1 MDEHFVEPER
11 IEPSISDCDRILQ
24 SEPDNYKAWH
34 IRGHL
39 LAQIERYE
47 ESIASY
53 DKALKI
59 KVDDCDSWFERGYV
73 LSDMNREPEAIASY
87 DKAIEFGHPDPGVWY
102 MRGNSLYRIGD
113 INAALESY
121 DKAIELGHNDAGV
134 WYMRGKSLSDI
145 GDIEAAL
152 ESYEKATKLQPD
164 SGEIWYAKGLALLDL
179 KRYGAAVISFSR
191 ATQYAPDSAYA
202 WYLYGATLEET
213 GNLQKALDSLTKALE
228 LEENVFFL
236 TDRGRVLRKLGQ
248 YDAAMA
254 SYDRALKLDPNYENI
269 WLNRGALL
277 CDYLNLPQ
285 EALACFKR
293 AVEIAPDNP
302 LAWYNQGNTLRH
314 LERYQEAIASYE
326 KAIQLEPDY
335 HDALRERDWLSCLVE
350 YKQQKN
356 LSYDIALKLVNLT
369 IETFLDG
376 STQDEDRIDKI
387 LTTRRIAETHRED
400 LIVFIPLAFGRA
412 YLSAKGTVMP
422 PNFVWIH
429 PETEQ
434 QYPVILSEQPI
445 FQAAYDVAVK
455 WMNEKGNDPE
465 FMYLAQWSAEVKAIP
480 QMLDDGS
487 RLEDWKVESI
497 GYSACKPI
505 GPVPLKS
512 DRPISQE
519 VIRLDNWQPPK
530 SAAEKPWWK
539 LW

>member
-11 IEPSISDCDRILQ
+11 IEASISDCDRILQ
-24 SEPDNYKAWH
+24 SEPDNYKVWH

-73 LSDMNREPEAIASY
+73 LSDMSRDREAIASY
-87 DKAIEFGHPDPGVWY
+87 DKAIEFGHHDP
-102 MRGNSLYRIGD
+102 
-113 INAALESY
+113 
-121 DKAIELGHNDAGV
+121 GV

-152 ESYEKATKLQPD
+152 ESYEKAINLQPD
-164 SGEIWYAKGLALLDL
+164 SGEIWYAQGLALLDL

-202 WYLYGATLEET
+202 RYLYGATLEEI

-248 YDAAMA
+248 YNAAMA
-254 SYDRALKLDPNYENI
+254 SYDRALKLDPNYQDI

-277 CDYLNLPQ
+277 CDFLNRPQ
-285 EALACFKR
+285 EAFACFKR

-302 LAWYNQGNTLRH
+302 LAWYNQGNALRH

-326 KAIQLEPDY
+326 KAIELEPDY

-369 IETFLDG
+369 IENFLDG

-387 LTTRRIAETHRED
+387 LTARRIAETHRED

-429 PETEQ
+429 CETEQ
-434 QYPVILSEQPI
+434 EYQVILSEQPI

-455 WMNEKGNDPE
+455 WMKEKGNDPE
-465 FMYLAQWSAEVKAIP
+465 FMYLTTSSAEVKAIS

-487 RLEDWKVESI
+487 RVEDWKVASI
-497 GYSACKPI
+497 GYSACKLI

-512 DRPISQE
+512 DRPLSQE
-519 VIRLDNWQPPK
+519 VIRQDNWQPPK
-530 SAAEKPWWK
+530 SAAEKPKPWWK